1 MNFLVNVER
10 GNHLKAMKEVKVLYP
25 KGIHTRV
32 AAKLAY
38 HASLLNKEY
47 NVQLFLKKKGENTAL
62 PMSSMIALT
71 ALSIRENDWVII
83 TSNDHKNSEKAVEA
97 MCTFISET
105 RAYEKGE
112 YDAVDEML
120 DQNTLTSEQ
129 LIESITN
136 GLVAVNKDNIITIFN
151 QSAERIMGIHRRNVI
166 GKKASEVL
174 ENSGL
179 EEVLESGEAVV
190 NVKQKMNHTTI
201 ITNRSP
207 IVVGNEVIGAVA
219 TFKDITDIEKLSA
232 TLESTKETKKRLSN
246 ILENANDGICMVNP
260 EGLMTYINPRF
271 AEILKKEP
279 SVLIHQN
286 IQSITSNQKIIEAL
300 MKKKGTKD
308 LITEFEDKRKILSNI
323 SPIKVQNK
331 FKGNVWLITEI
342 TALKKVMQD
351 LNYAEQKIKEY
362 QAVLIEKTK
371 EGIDEAFGTVI
382 GRSKPMEKVLK
393 LSTKAAKTS
402 MTVLIRG
409 ESGTG
414 KELIAKSI
422 WKASPRRDQ
431 PFIGINCAAIPE
443 NLLESELFGHE
454 RGSFTGANRKKI
466 GKFELA
472 DGGVLFLDEI
482 GDLSL
487 NLQVKLLRVL
497 QEKELQRV
505 GGNDKIPIDV
515 RIITATNQNLEKLIE
530 EKKFRL
536 DLYYRLNVI
545 PIALPAL
552 RERKEDIDVLV
563 MYFLD
568 KIFKEENM
576 LSKKLSDKCLV
587 MLRNYHWPGNIRELE
602 NIIKRMIV
610 FSENQEITS
619 NDIPSYIKEALG
631 EDIEPIVEAVNIIAE
646 DKIYLMEEYEKV
658 IIEKALNKYESFNRT
673 GKALGISHR
682 TVARKARKY
691 GIIDD

>member
-1 MNFLVNVER
+1 LR
-10 GNHLKAMKEVKVLYP
+10 YIKEVKVLFP

-32 AAKLAY
+32 AAKIA
-38 HASLLNKEY
+38 HQSSIINKKY
-47 NVQLFLKKKGENTAL
+47 DVQLFLRKKNESAEL

-71 ALSIRENDWVII
+71 ALSIRENDWISV
-83 TSNDHKNSEKAVEA
+83 TTNFHVNSKVAVEE
-97 MCTFISET
+97 MCEFITET
-105 RAYEKGE
+105 LDYTINK

-136 GLVAVNKDNIITIFN
+136 GLVAVNTDDIITIFN
-151 QSAERIMGIHRRNVI
+151 HSAEKIMGLNRKDVI
-166 GKKASEVL
+166 GKKAGEVL
-174 ENSGL
+174 KNSGL
-179 EEVLESGEAVV
+179 AEVLKTGEAVV
-190 NVKQKMNHTTI
+190 NVKQKINHTTI

-207 IVVGNEVIGAVA
+207 IIVNNQVIGAVA

-260 EGLMTYINPRF
+260 SGVITYINPRF
-271 AEILKKEP
+271 AEILKKDE
-279 SVLIHQN
+279 SELIHQN
-286 IQSITSNQKIIEAL
+286 IQSIISDTKILNLLRKEE
-300 MKKKGTKD
+300 KTRD
-308 LITEFEDKRKILSNI
+308 LVTELNHKRKILSNI
-323 SPIKVQNK
+323 SPIKIHNR
-331 FKGNVWLITEI
+331 FKGNVWIITEI
-342 TALKKVMQD
+342 TALKRVMQD
-351 LNYAEQKIKEY
+351 LDYAEQKIKEY
-362 QAVLIEKTK
+362 QEVLIENTQ
-371 EGIDEAFGTVI
+371 EGIDEAFDIII

-402 MTVLIRG
+402 MTVLVRG

-454 RGSFTGANRKKI
+454 KGSFTGASRKKI

-472 DGGVLFLDEI
+472 DQGVLFLDEI
-482 GDLSL
+482 GDLSQ

-505 GGNDKIPIDV
+505 GGNQKIPIDV
-515 RIITATNQNLEKLIE
+515 RIITATNQNLEELIE
-530 EKKFRL
+530 KKDFRL

-545 PIALPAL
+545 PITLPPL
-552 RERKEDIDVLV
+552 RERKEDIGDLV
-563 MYFLD
+563 EYFLE
-568 KIFKEENM
+568 KIFRDEDM
-576 LSKKLSDKCLV
+576 HVKKLSKRCMA

-610 FSENQEITS
+610 FSDYDEITGE
-619 NDIPSYIKEALG
+619 DIPNYIKEALG
-631 EDIEPIVEAVNIIAE
+631 ESLEPVKEKVNIITE
-646 DKIYLMEEYEKV
+646 EKIYSMEEYEKV

-673 GKALGISHR
+673 GKALGLSHR

-691 GIIDD
+691 GIVDE

>member
-1 MNFLVNVER
+1 
-10 GNHLKAMKEVKVLYP
+10 MKEVKVLYP

-32 AAKLAY
+32 AAKLA
-38 HASLLNKEY
+38 HQASLLNKKY
-47 NVQLFLKKKGENTAL
+47 GVQLFLKKKDESTEL

-71 ALSIRENDWVII
+71 ALSIRENDWVMI
-83 TSNDHKNSEKAVEA
+83 TSDDHQNGEKAVEE
-97 MCTFISET
+97 MCTFISKT
-105 RAYEKGE
+105 LDYEKSE
-112 YDAVDEML
+112 YDGIDEML

-151 QSAERIMGIHRRNVI
+151 QSAERIMGIHRKDVI
-166 GKKASEVL
+166 GKKASKVL

-179 EEVLESGEAVV
+179 VEVLKTGKSVV
-190 NVKQKMNHTTI
+190 NVKQKINHTTI

-207 IVVGNEVIGAVA
+207 IIVNNKVIGAVA

-246 ILENANDGICMVNP
+246 ILENANDGICMVDP
-260 EGLMTYINPRF
+260 SGLITYINPRF
-271 AEILKKEP
+271 AEICKME
-279 SVLIHQN
+279 SSDLIHQN
-286 IQSITSNQKIIEAL
+286 IQSITLDNRILKAL
-300 MKKKGTKD
+300 MKKEATRD
-308 LITEFEDKRKILSNI
+308 LISELEDKRKILSNI
-323 SPIKVQNK
+323 SPIKIQNK
-331 FKGNVWLITEI
+331 FKGNVWIVTEI

-351 LNYAEQKIKEY
+351 LDYAEQKIKEY
-362 QAVLIEKTK
+362 QEVLIEKTN
-371 EGIDEAFGTVI
+371 EGIDEAFSIVI

-454 RGSFTGANRKKI
+454 RGAFTGANRKKI

-482 GDLSL
+482 GDLSQ

-505 GGNDKIPIDV
+505 GGNEKVPIDV
-515 RIITATNQNLEKLIE
+515 RIITATNHNLEKLIE

-545 PIALPAL
+545 PITLPAL
-552 RERKEDIDVLV
+552 RDRKEDIAELV
-563 MYFLD
+563 TYFLN
-568 KIFKEENM
+568 KIFEDENM
-576 LSKKLSDKCLV
+576 QPKKLTNRCLA
-587 MLRNYHWPGNIRELE
+587 MLRNYHWSGNIRELE

-610 FSENQEITS
+610 FSENQEITG
-619 NDIPSYIKEALG
+619 NDIPNYIKEALG
-631 EDIEPIVEAVNIIAE
+631 EDFEPITEEVNIIAE
-646 DKIYLMEEYEKV
+646 EKIYSMEEYEKV

-673 GKALGISHR
+673 GKALGLSHR

>member
-1 MNFLVNVER
+1 MRYKREI
-10 GNHLKAMKEVKVLYP
+10 KVLYP
-25 KGIHTRV
+25 QGIHTRA
-32 AAKLAY
+32 AAKIA
-38 HASLLNKEY
+38 HRASIINKKY
-47 NVQLFLKKKGENTAL
+47 DLQLFLKKKNESTEL

-71 ALSIRENDWVII
+71 ALSIHENDLVTI
-83 TSNDHKNSEKAVEA
+83 TSNDHINSREAVEE
-97 MCTFISET
+97 MCTFISDT
-105 RAYEKGE
+105 FDYEKNK
-112 YDAVDEML
+112 YDAIDEML

-151 QSAERIMGIHRRNVI
+151 HSAENIMGIHRKDVI
-166 GKKASEVL
+166 GKVASEVL

-179 EEVLESGEAVV
+179 DEVIETGVGVV
-190 NVKQKMNHTTI
+190 NVKQKINHTTI

-207 IVVGNEVIGAVA
+207 IIVNNEVIGAVA
-219 TFKDITDIEKLSA
+219 TFKDITDVEKLSA

-246 ILENANDGICMVNP
+246 ILENANDGICMVDP
-260 EGLMTYINPRF
+260 LGIITYINPRF
-271 AEILKKEP
+271 AEICKEKT
-279 SVLIHQN
+279 SNLIRQN
-286 IQSITSNQKIIEAL
+286 IQSITSDKKILEAL
-300 MKKKGTKD
+300 VKKEPTKD
-308 LITEFEDKRKILSNI
+308 LVTELKNEKRILSNI
-323 SPIKVQNK
+323 SPIEIQNK
-331 FKGNVWLITEI
+331 FKGNVWIITEI

-351 LNYAEQKIKEY
+351 LDDAEQKIKEY
-362 QAVLIEKTK
+362 QEVLIEKTK
-371 EGIDEAFGTVI
+371 EGIDEAFDIVI

-454 RGSFTGANRKKI
+454 RGSFTGANNKKI

-482 GDLSL
+482 GDLSQS
-487 NLQVKLLRVL
+487 LQVKLLRVL

-505 GGNDKIPIDV
+505 GGNEKIPIDV
-515 RIITATNQNLEKLIE
+515 RIITATNQNLEELIK

-545 PIALPAL
+545 PITLPPL
-552 RERKEDIDVLV
+552 RDRKEDIPVLV
-563 MYFLD
+563 TYFLD
-568 KIFKEENM
+568 RIFETENM
-576 LSKKLSDKCLV
+576 AHKKINKRCLA

-610 FSENQEITS
+610 FSEEEEI
-619 NDIPSYIKEALG
+619 NGEDIPDYIKEALG
-631 EDIEPIVEAVNIIAE
+631 EIVEPIEDEINIIAE
-646 DKIYLMEEYEKV
+646 EKIYSMEEYEKV

-673 GKALGISHR
+673 GKALGLSHR

>member
-1 MNFLVNVER
+1 
-10 GNHLKAMKEVKVLYP
+10 MKEVKVLYP

-32 AAKLAY
+32 AAKLA
-38 HASLLNKEY
+38 HQASLLNKKY
-47 NVQLFLKKKGENTAL
+47 NVQLFLKKKDESTEL
-62 PMSSMIALT
+62 PMSSMIAIT
-71 ALSIRENDWVII
+71 ALSIRENDFVII
-83 TSNDHKNSEKAVEA
+83 TSNEHDNSEKAVQE
-97 MCTFISET
+97 MCDFISHT
-105 RAYEKGE
+105 LDYEKSS
-112 YDAVDEML
+112 YDGIDEML

-151 QSAERIMGIHRRNVI
+151 KSAEKIMGIHRKRVI
-166 GKKASEVL
+166 GKKASDVL

-179 EEVLESGEAVV
+179 AEVLKTGKGVV
-190 NVKQKMNHTTI
+190 NVKQKINHTTI

-207 IVVGNEVIGAVA
+207 IVVNNAVIGAVA
-219 TFKDITDIEKLSA
+219 TFKDMTDVEKLSA

-246 ILENANDGICMVNP
+246 ILENVNDGICMVDP
-260 EGLMTYINPRF
+260 SGMITYINPRF
-271 AEILKKEP
+271 AEIFKKP
-279 SVLIHQN
+279 ITDLIHHN
-286 IQSITSNQKIIEAL
+286 IQTITLDKEILKAL
-300 MKKKGTKD
+300 MKNHATRD
-308 LITEFEDKRKILSNI
+308 LITQLEDERKILSNI
-323 SPIKVQNK
+323 SPIKIQNK

-351 LNYAEQKIKEY
+351 LDYAEQKIKEY
-362 QAVLIEKTK
+362 QEVLIEKTQ
-371 EGIDEAFGTVI
+371 EGIDDAFGTVV
-382 GRSKPMEKVLK
+382 GRSQPMARVLK

-454 RGSFTGANRKKI
+454 QGAFTGANRKKI

-472 DGGVLFLDEI
+472 HGGVLFLDEI
-482 GDLSL
+482 GDLSQS
-487 NLQVKLLRVL
+487 LQVKLLRVL

-505 GGNDKIPIDV
+505 GGNEKIPIDV

-545 PIALPAL
+545 PIRLPAL
-552 RERKEDIDVLV
+552 RDRKEDIDELV
-563 MYFLD
+563 TYFLD
-568 KIFKEENM
+568 KIFEEENM
-576 LSKKLSDKCLV
+576 QTKNLTSRCLT

-610 FSENQEITS
+610 FSEKDEITGE
-619 NDIPSYIKEALG
+619 DIPNYIKEALG
-631 EDIEPIVEAVNIIAE
+631 EAIAPVKKVTDLIDDEEIYSMEA
-646 DKIYLMEEYEKV
+646 YEKV

-691 GIIDD
+691 GIIDN

>member
-1 MNFLVNVER
+1 MTIER
-10 GNHLKAMKEVKVLYP
+10 VNHLKAMKEVKVLYP

-32 AAKLAY
+32 AAKLA
-38 HASLLNKEY
+38 HQASLLNKKY
-47 NVQLFLKKKGENTAL
+47 DVQLFLKKKDEETAL

-71 ALSIRENDWVII
+71 ALSIRENDWVVI
-83 TSNDHKNSEKAVEA
+83 TSNEHHNSEKAVED
-97 MCTFISET
+97 MCAFISET
-105 RAYEKGE
+105 LDYEKSE

-136 GLVAVNKDNIITIFN
+136 GLVAVNRDNIITIFN
-151 QSAERIMGIHRRNVI
+151 QSAERIMGINRRDVI
-166 GKKASEVL
+166 GKKASDAL

-179 EEVLESGEAVV
+179 EKVLRTGQPVV
-190 NVKQKMNHTTI
+190 NVKQKINHTTI

-207 IVVGNEVIGAVA
+207 IVVNNEVIGAVA

-246 ILENANDGICMVNP
+246 ILENANDGICMVDP
-260 EGLMTYINPRF
+260 KGVITYSNPRF
-271 AEILKKEP
+271 AEICKKEP
-279 SVLIHQN
+279 SDLIHQK
-286 IQSITSNQKIIEAL
+286 IQTLTMDEKVLKAL
-300 MKKKGTKD
+300 MKKETTRD
-308 LITEFEDKRKILSNI
+308 LITKLEDNRKILSNI
-323 SPIKVQNK
+323 SPIKVQSK

-351 LNYAEQKIKEY
+351 LDYAEQKIKEY
-362 QAVLIEKTK
+362 QEVLIEKTQ

-382 GRSKPMEKVLK
+382 GRSKPMERVLK

-402 MTVLIRG
+402 MTVLVRG

-422 WKASPRRDQ
+422 WQASPRKAQ

-454 RGSFTGANRKKI
+454 RGSFTGANRQKI

-487 NLQVKLLRVL
+487 SLQVKLLRVL

-505 GGNDKIPIDV
+505 GGNEKIPIDV

-545 PIALPAL
+545 PINLPAL
-552 RERKEDIDVLV
+552 RERKEDISDLV
-563 MYFLD
+563 NYFLD
-568 KIFKEENM
+568 KTFEAEDMKPKGLTNR
-576 LSKKLSDKCLV
+576 CLA

-610 FSENQEITS
+610 FSESKELTG
-619 NDIPSYIKEALG
+619 NDIPNYIKEALG
-631 EDIEPIVEAVNIIAE
+631 EVIEPINDEMSIITE
-646 DKIYLMEEYEKV
+646 EKIYSMEEYEKV

-673 GKALGISHR
+673 GKALGLSHR

>member
-1 MNFLVNVER
+1 MR
-10 GNHLKAMKEVKVLYP
+10 YIKEVKVLFP

-32 AAKLAY
+32 AAKIA
-38 HASLLNKEY
+38 HQSSIINKKY
-47 NVQLFLKKKGENTAL
+47 DVQLFLRKKNESAEL

-71 ALSIRENDWVII
+71 ALSIRENDWISV
-83 TSNDHKNSEKAVEA
+83 TTNFHVNSKVAVEE
-97 MCTFISET
+97 MCEFITET
-105 RAYEKGE
+105 LDYTINK

-136 GLVAVNKDNIITIFN
+136 GLVAVNTDDIITIFN
-151 QSAERIMGIHRRNVI
+151 HSAEKIMGLNRKDVI
-166 GKKASEVL
+166 GKKAGEVL
-174 ENSGL
+174 KNSGL
-179 EEVLESGEAVV
+179 AEVLKTGEAVV
-190 NVKQKMNHTTI
+190 NVKQKINHTTI

-207 IVVGNEVIGAVA
+207 IIVNNQVIGAVA

-260 EGLMTYINPRF
+260 SGVITYINPRF
-271 AEILKKEP
+271 AEILKKDE
-279 SVLIHQN
+279 SELIHQN
-286 IQSITSNQKIIEAL
+286 IQSIISDTKILNLLRKEE
-300 MKKKGTKD
+300 KTRD
-308 LITEFEDKRKILSNI
+308 LVTELNHKRKILSNI
-323 SPIKVQNK
+323 SPIKIHNR
-331 FKGNVWLITEI
+331 FKGNVWIITEI
-342 TALKKVMQD
+342 TALKRVMQD
-351 LNYAEQKIKEY
+351 LDYAEQKIKEY
-362 QAVLIEKTK
+362 QEVLIENTQ
-371 EGIDEAFGTVI
+371 EGIDEAFDIII

-402 MTVLIRG
+402 MTVLVRG

-454 RGSFTGANRKKI
+454 KGSFTGASRKKI

-472 DGGVLFLDEI
+472 DQGVLFLDEI
-482 GDLSL
+482 GDLSQ

-505 GGNDKIPIDV
+505 GGNQKIPIDV
-515 RIITATNQNLEKLIE
+515 RIITATNQNLEELIE
-530 EKKFRL
+530 KKDFRL

-545 PIALPAL
+545 PITLPPL
-552 RERKEDIDVLV
+552 RERKEDIGDLV
-563 MYFLD
+563 EYFLE
-568 KIFKEENM
+568 KIFRDEDM
-576 LSKKLSDKCLV
+576 HVKKLSKRCMA

-610 FSENQEITS
+610 FSDYDEITGE
-619 NDIPSYIKEALG
+619 DIPNYIKEALG
-631 EDIEPIVEAVNIIAE
+631 ESLEPVKEKVNIITE
-646 DKIYLMEEYEKV
+646 EKIYSMEEYEKV

-673 GKALGISHR
+673 GKALGLSHR

-691 GIIDD
+691 GIVDE

>member
-1 MNFLVNVER
+1 M
-10 GNHLKAMKEVKVLYP
+10 LYP
-25 KGIHTRV
+25 QGIHTRA
-32 AAKLAY
+32 AAKIA
-38 HASLLNKEY
+38 HRASIINKKY
-47 NVQLFLKKKGENTAL
+47 DLQLFLKKKNESTEL

-71 ALSIRENDWVII
+71 ALSIHENDLVTI
-83 TSNDHKNSEKAVEA
+83 TSNDHINSREAVEE
-97 MCTFISET
+97 MCTFISDT
-105 RAYEKGE
+105 FDYEKNK
-112 YDAVDEML
+112 YDAIDEML

-151 QSAERIMGIHRRNVI
+151 HSAENIMGIHRKDVI
-166 GKKASEVL
+166 GKVASEVL

-179 EEVLESGEAVV
+179 DEVIETGVGVV
-190 NVKQKMNHTTI
+190 NVKQKINHTTI

-207 IVVGNEVIGAVA
+207 IIVNNEVIGAVA
-219 TFKDITDIEKLSA
+219 TFKDITDVEKLSA

-246 ILENANDGICMVNP
+246 ILENANDGICMVDP
-260 EGLMTYINPRF
+260 LGIITYINPRF
-271 AEILKKEP
+271 AEICKEKT
-279 SVLIHQN
+279 SNLIRQN
-286 IQSITSNQKIIEAL
+286 IQSITSDKKILEAL
-300 MKKKGTKD
+300 VKKEPTKD
-308 LITEFEDKRKILSNI
+308 LVTELKNEKRILSNI
-323 SPIKVQNK
+323 SPIEIQNK
-331 FKGNVWLITEI
+331 FKGNVWIITEI

-351 LNYAEQKIKEY
+351 LDDAEQKIKEY
-362 QAVLIEKTK
+362 QEVLIEKTK
-371 EGIDEAFGTVI
+371 EGIDEAFDIVI

-454 RGSFTGANRKKI
+454 RGSFTGANNKKI

-482 GDLSL
+482 GDLSQS
-487 NLQVKLLRVL
+487 LQVKLLRVL

-505 GGNDKIPIDV
+505 GGNEKIPIDV
-515 RIITATNQNLEKLIE
+515 RIITATNQNLEELIK

-545 PIALPAL
+545 PITLPPL
-552 RERKEDIDVLV
+552 RDRKEDIPVLV
-563 MYFLD
+563 TYFLD
-568 KIFKEENM
+568 RIFETENM
-576 LSKKLSDKCLV
+576 AHKKINKRCLA

-610 FSENQEITS
+610 FSEEEEI
-619 NDIPSYIKEALG
+619 NGEDIPDYIKEALG
-631 EDIEPIVEAVNIIAE
+631 EIVEPIEDEINIIAE
-646 DKIYLMEEYEKV
+646 EKIYSMEEYEKV

-673 GKALGISHR
+673 GKALGLSHR

>member
-1 MNFLVNVER
+1 M
-10 GNHLKAMKEVKVLYP
+10 NHLKAMKEVKVLYP

-32 AAKLAY
+32 AAKLA
-38 HASLLNKEY
+38 HQASLLNKKY
-47 NVQLFLKKKGENTAL
+47 DVQLFLKKKDESTEL

-83 TSNDHKNSEKAVEA
+83 TSNDHINSEKAVDD
-97 MCTFISET
+97 MCDFISDT
-105 RAYEKGE
+105 LDYEKSE

-136 GLVAVNKDNIITIFN
+136 GLVAVNRDNIITIFN
-151 QSAERIMGIHRRNVI
+151 QSAEKIMGIHRKDVI

-179 EEVLESGEAVV
+179 AEVLKTGKSVI
-190 NVKQKMNHTTI
+190 NVKQKINHTTI

-207 IVVGNEVIGAVA
+207 IIVNNEVIGAVA

-246 ILENANDGICMVNP
+246 ILENANDGICMVDP
-260 EGLMTYINPRF
+260 SGKITYINPRF
-271 AEILKKEP
+271 AEICKKE
-279 SVLIHQN
+279 SSDLIHQN
-286 IQSITSNQKIIEAL
+286 IQSITLDQKILRAL
-300 MKKKGTKD
+300 MMQKVTRD
-308 LITEFEDKRKILSNI
+308 LITELDDERKILSNI
-323 SPIKVQNK
+323 SPIKIQNK

-342 TALKKVMQD
+342 TALKKVMQELD
-351 LNYAEQKIKEY
+351 YAEQKIKEY
-362 QAVLIEKTK
+362 QEVLIEKTQ

-382 GRSKPMEKVLK
+382 GRSKPMERVLK

-402 MTVLIRG
+402 MTVLVRG

-431 PFIGINCAAIPE
+431 PFIGLNCAAIPE

-454 RGSFTGANRKKI
+454 RGSFTGANRQKI

-482 GDLSL
+482 GDLSQS
-487 NLQVKLLRVL
+487 LQVKLLRVL

-505 GGNDKIPIDV
+505 GGNEKIPIDV

-545 PIALPAL
+545 PITLPPL
-552 RERKEDIDVLV
+552 RERKEDIADLV
-563 MYFLD
+563 SYFLD
-568 KIFKEENM
+568 KIFKEEQM
-576 LSKKLSDKCLV
+576 KPKILTSRCLA

-610 FSENQEITS
+610 FSEKDEITG
-619 NDIPSYIKEALG
+619 NDIPNYIKEALG
-631 EDIEPIVEAVNIIAE
+631 EKIEPVQDEMRMIAE
-646 DKIYLMEEYEKV
+646 EKIYSMEEYEKV

-673 GKALGISHR
+673 GKALGLSHR

>member
-1 MNFLVNVER
+1 
-10 GNHLKAMKEVKVLYP
+10 MKEVKVLYP

-32 AAKLAY
+32 AAKLA
-38 HASLLNKEY
+38 HQASLLNKKY
-47 NVQLFLKKKGENTAL
+47 DVQLFLKKKGEETAL

-83 TSNDHKNSEKAVEA
+83 TSNDHLNSEKAVEE
-97 MCTFISET
+97 MCAVISET
-105 RAYEKGE
+105 LDYEKSE
-112 YDAVDEML
+112 YDAIDEML

-136 GLVAVNKDNIITIFN
+136 GLVAVNRDNIITIFN
-151 QSAERIMGIHRRNVI
+151 QSAERIMGINRRDVI
-166 GKKASEVL
+166 GKKACDVL

-179 EEVLESGEAVV
+179 AKVLRTGQPVV
-190 NVKQKMNHTTI
+190 NVKQKINHTTI

-207 IVVGNEVIGAVA
+207 IVVNNEVIGAVA

-246 ILENANDGICMVNP
+246 ILENANDGICMVDPN
-260 EGLMTYINPRF
+260 GVITFSNPRF
-271 AEILKKEP
+271 AEICKKEL
-279 SVLIHQN
+279 SDLIHQN
-286 IQSITSNQKIIEAL
+286 IQTLSMEEKVLKAL
-300 MKKKGTKD
+300 KKNEVTRD
-308 LITEFEDKRKILSNI
+308 LITKLEDNRKILSNI

-331 FKGNVWLITEI
+331 FKGNVWIITEI

-351 LNYAEQKIKEY
+351 LDYAEQKIKEY
-362 QAVLIEKTK
+362 QEVLIEKTQ

-382 GRSKPMEKVLK
+382 GRSKPMERVLK

-422 WKASPRRDQ
+422 WQASPRKAQ

-454 RGSFTGANRKKI
+454 KGSFTGANRQKI

-487 NLQVKLLRVL
+487 SLQVKLLRVL

-505 GGNDKIPIDV
+505 GGNEKIPIDV

-545 PIALPAL
+545 PINLPPL
-552 RERKEDIDVLV
+552 RDRKEDISDLV
-563 MYFLD
+563 TYFLD
-568 KIFKEENM
+568 KTFEEENM
-576 LSKKLSDKCLV
+576 KPKRLTTRCLA

-610 FSENQEITS
+610 FSESKELTG
-619 NDIPSYIKEALG
+619 NDIPNYIKEALG
-631 EDIEPIVEAVNIIAE
+631 EAIEPINDEMAIMTE
-646 DKIYLMEEYEKV
+646 EKIYSMEEYEKV

-673 GKALGISHR
+673 GKALGLSHR